1 MDLETWENTSMEEKH
16 SKLLHDHL
24 ESYHA
29 EPCKGIN
36 NEDIEKQCYVK
47 TDVMQSVEYQSQ
59 LSYSHM
65 DFPYDL
71 ELHGAYTMSYHL
83 ISLDECHQTY
93 SQTGMYLRRL
103 LLSMTGL
110 G

>member
-1 MDLETWENTSMEEKH
+1 MEEEH
-16 SKLLHDHL
+16 SKLLYDHS
-24 ESYHA
+24 ESYHS
-29 EPCKGIN
+29 EPYKGIN
-36 NEDIEKQCYVK
+36 NEYIEKQCCEN
-47 TDVMQSVEYQSQ
+47 TDAMQSMKYQSQ
-59 LSYSHM
+59 LSSSHM
-65 DFPYDL
+65 EFPYDSEPL
-71 ELHGAYTMSYHL
+71 GAYTMSYHL